1 MTGVPRDIRS
11 AIWAVRGGLL
21 VSALGI
27 AGFLVSYG
35 SVTGP
40 GVAAGDVNPA
50 PLGAWLSIL
59 AWCAGVAVALVAR
72 RYIRTAGKRVRI
84 AQDTGGEG

>member
-1 MTGVPRDIRS
+1 M
-11 AIWAVRGGLL
+11 WAVRGGLL
-21 VSALGI
+21 VAALGI

-40 GVAAGDVNPA
+40 GVAPNDVNSA

-59 AWCAGVAVALVAR
+59 AWFAGVAVALAAR
-72 RYIRTAGKRVRI
+72 RYIRTAGKR
-84 AQDTGGEG
+84 AQDARPEGNEG